1 MVRAVLLDL
10 FLQCYF
16 VCFDHALLL
25 HENLQEVGRGVHA
38 LLPCP
43 TEGMPYFGAEVGHG
57 RRPCPTEGMPYFH
70 ALLWDSNFPL
80 KVGRAIMPYF

>member
-1 MVRAVLLDL
+1 MVRTLFLDL

-16 VCFDHALLL
+16 ICFDHALLL
-25 HENLQEVGRGVHA
+25 LLKSRAWSKVGHV